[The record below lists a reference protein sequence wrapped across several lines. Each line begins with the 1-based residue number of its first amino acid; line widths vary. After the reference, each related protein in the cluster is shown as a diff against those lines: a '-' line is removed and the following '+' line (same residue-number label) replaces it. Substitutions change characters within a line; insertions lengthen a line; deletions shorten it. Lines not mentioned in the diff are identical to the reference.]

1 MAPAQPQLKTEQP
14 TAPPQ
19 QDSHVY
25 SHVCLRVTMVRHIV
39 RKQGLTRFTRVEDED
54 LTEYGILQAKALA
67 HRFGKQK
74 FDHIITSDLK
84 RCIQTTHE
92 IEKKQKDA
100 KVSIDV
106 RLREQHLADL
116 AGKTKPAM
124 LKHLKENDKNR
135 DEYLKSKGGETSQ
148 VFKAR
153 VYDFY
158 EDLILNHLVEPHNK
172 FLDKLSD
179 QEAERERQQKIKQG
193 VAPTPLP
200 TPADPAFPNEAKSPS
215 SISSNTVQS
224 QQPAPLT
231 KSHSL
236 PAPTTPPPLLVTSK
250 TNTALT
256 ITTTPSPRSPSFLI
270 PHPLLTPTSPTTTPL
285 HVQQQH
291 HRRRRRPAKFPT
303 QNILLITHGGPVH
316 TLFTHLQK
324 DLSFPMTHHT
334 PSRHTTFPKPT
345 GIYVFE
351 IRKYF
356 WASGEWE
363 WGGEIGVV
371 NCVSHLARVR
381 ELCGDGVE
389 RDKARLEKGKGVWG
403 RPGVVEDSGGKRGLP
418 GLPEKV
424 GNHGEYVADSS
435 SQWYQT
441 PQVSPES
448 RNLPVGESP
457 VVPKRSLGW

>member
-19 QDSHVY
+19 QDLHVY
-25 SHVCLRVTMVRHIV
+25 SHVCLRVTMVRHAETRLNKIHEGG
-39 RKQGLTRFTRVEDED
+39 RYMQGQLDED

-67 HRFGKQK
+67 HRLGKQK

-84 RCIQTTHE
+84 RCVQTTHE

-215 SISSNTVQS
+215 SNAMQS

-236 PAPTTPPPLLVTSK
+236 PAPTTPPPLL
-250 TNTALT
+250 
-256 ITTTPSPRSPSFLI
+256 
-270 PHPLLTPTSPTTTPL
+270 
-285 HVQQQH
+285 
-291 HRRRRRPAKFPT
+291 
-303 QNILLITHGGPVH
+303 
-316 TLFTHLQK
+316 
-324 DLSFPMTHHT
+324 
-334 PSRHTTFPKPT
+334 
-345 GIYVFE
+345 
-351 IRKYF
+351 
-356 WASGEWE
+356 
-363 WGGEIGVV
+363 
-371 NCVSHLARVR
+371 
-381 ELCGDGVE
+381 
-389 RDKARLEKGKGVWG
+389 
-403 RPGVVEDSGGKRGLP
+403 
-418 GLPEKV
+418 
-424 GNHGEYVADSS
+424 
-435 SQWYQT
+435 
-441 PQVSPES
+441 
-448 RNLPVGESP
+448 
-457 VVPKRSLGW
+457 

>member
-14 TAPPQ
+14 IAPPQ
-19 QDSHVY
+19 QDLHVY

-84 RCIQTTHE
+84 RCVQTTHE

-215 SISSNTVQS
+215 SNAMQS

-250 TNTALT
+250 TNTTLT

-291 HRRRRRPAKFPT
+291 HHRRRRRPAKFLPKT
-303 QNILLITHGGPVH
+303 FSNYPRRPSPHPLHPPPKRPLLPNDTPHPVPPH
-316 TLFTHLQK
+316 NLPQTNRHLRIRDPQ
-324 DLSFPMTHHT
+324 
-334 PSRHTTFPKPT
+334 
-345 GIYVFE
+345 VFL
-351 IRKYF
+351 
-356 WASGEWE
+356 GEWGVGVG
-363 WGGEIGVV
+363 WRDWVV

-403 RPGVVEDSGGKRGLP
+403 RPGVVEDGGGKRGLP